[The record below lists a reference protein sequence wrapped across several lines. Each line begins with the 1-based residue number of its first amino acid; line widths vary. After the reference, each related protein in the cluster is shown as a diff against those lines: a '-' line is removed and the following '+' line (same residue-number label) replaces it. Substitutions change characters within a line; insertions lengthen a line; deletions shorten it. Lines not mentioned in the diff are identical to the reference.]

1 MFRHH
6 QPDQFAVTLK
16 FHRLPGDGLIDQLEK
31 VSAKLGNRQLHTEV
45 YIDMYI
51 RVNMNCT
58 FGGRGFRVKW
68 NRKGSWSAGTECTVH
83 IDSYV
88 HIDVHFGVKLTITEF
103 RRDLFKLVDKAI
115 AGETVEF
122 ERHGKL
128 IRLVVPEHGS
138 SRLDRLTPRQVTNN
152 AMSEKEHRAADR
164 KLQAEI
170 LAEMQKDWAE
180 I

>member
-1 MFRHH
+1 
-6 QPDQFAVTLK
+6 
-16 FHRLPGDGLIDQLEK
+16 
-31 VSAKLGNRQLHTEV
+31 
-45 YIDMYI
+45 
-51 RVNMNCT
+51 
-58 FGGRGFRVKW
+58 
-68 NRKGSWSAGTECTVH
+68 
-83 IDSYV
+83 
-88 HIDVHFGVKLTITEF
+88 VKLTITEF